1 MRLLC
6 YNSFFQQHTY
16 HGKELRGRVLNRVIA
31 LVGAAVCLLAIA
43 SCGGSNGN
51 TSVTTPNGN
60 TVNNPSGT
68 LKNRAYISNQYS
80 GNLQIVDSAN
90 DTTAFYNSSNTNT
103 STTNQI
109 VDLSVNIA
117 VGVSSTFLARSP
129 SGAMTA
135 VYDPSSLTVSFV
147 DNSTQVDNATITL
160 PAWAAMEVFS
170 PDSNTLYVP
179 TGNANAIQVI
189 SVTNSAI
196 STTYNLYS
204 VRWIALNPAGTV
216 LLAFADNFDSM
227 YLLNL
232 SATTITPVA
241 IPGFSRPVNAFFSAD
256 GNTAYV
262 LNCGNQCGGSA
273 PPSVAEFN
281 VTAQTIT
288 TTVQVGGATV
298 GLLNSNNLYVAGYGG
313 GANGTVDFIDVSTMT
328 RTTANSILINDGQQW
343 KMGLNNG
350 KLYIGAKTC
359 QNTVTGC
366 LSVVNV
372 STQTA
377 DAPLPPRGP
386 VTGMQSIPNRST
398 MYVIEGGVLDIYDTT
413 TDQLQPLQLSFRGAL
428 YDVVQID
435 Q

>member
-1 MRLLC
+1 MRWLC
-6 YNSFFQQHTY
+6 YNSLFQQHT
-16 HGKELRGRVLNRVIA
+16 HDGKELRGRVLNRVLA
-31 LVGAAVCLLAIA
+31 LLGAAICLLAIA

-90 DTTAFYNSSNTNT
+90 DTTAFYSSSNTNT

-117 VGVSSTFLARSP
+117 VGVSATFLARSP
-129 SGAMTA
+129 DGTTTA
-135 VYDPSSLTVSFV
+135 VYDPSALTVSFI
-147 DNSTQVDNATITL
+147 DNSTQTATSTISL
-160 PAWAAMEVFS
+160 PSWAAMELYS
-170 PDSNTLYVP
+170 PDSSTLYVP
-179 TGNANAIQVI
+179 TGNSNAIQVI
-189 SVTNSAI
+189 DITNEVI
-196 STTYNLYS
+196 STTYDLYS
-204 VRWIALNPAGTV
+204 PRWIALNPAGTI
-216 LLAFADNFDSM
+216 LLAFADNSDFM
-227 YLLNL
+227 FLINL
-232 SATTITPVA
+232 SASSVIPVA
-241 IPGFSRPVNAFFSAD
+241 IPGFSRPVNAFFSTD

-273 PPSVAEFN
+273 PPSVAQFN
-281 VTAQTIT
+281 MTTLTVT
-288 TTVQVGGATV
+288 TTVPVGGATV
-298 GLLNSNNLYVAGYGG
+298 GLLNSNSLYVAGFAG
-313 GANGTVDFIDVSTMT
+313 GANGTLDIIDVSSMT
-328 RTTANSILINDGQQW
+328 RTTTNSIAINDGQQW
-343 KMGLNNG
+343 KMGLNNN

-359 QNTVTGC
+359 QNTSTGC
-366 LSVVNV
+366 LSVVNLT
-372 STQTA
+372 TQTA

-386 VTGMQSIPNRST
+386 VTGILSIPNRDT

-413 TDQLQPLQLSFRGAL
+413 TDQLQKLQLQFRGAL